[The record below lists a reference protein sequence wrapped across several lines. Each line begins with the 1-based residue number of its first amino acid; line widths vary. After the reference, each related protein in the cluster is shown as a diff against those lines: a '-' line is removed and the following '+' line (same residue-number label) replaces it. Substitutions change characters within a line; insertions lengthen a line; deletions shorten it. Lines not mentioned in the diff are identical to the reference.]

1 MPRKARQPPL
11 GTMVA
16 SSRRAPLF
24 TPADL
29 AEAAEVAGLTLSGD
43 AAAVSADLEEAFA
56 AFVMDARMEE
66 ASPPSEQARWAGDV
80 AKAASA
86 LALLLGPFDPGD
98 DPEPG
103 EGGGLW
109 PLARNLPERDN
120 DLRLCQAAMIAAAR
134 DAIRPA
140 AGWRPVSDYDA
151 LRIALAAVP
160 VIRRAA
166 ELTAEYWTRQKG
178 GDAMRPFAERALMRR
193 LCEAH
198 HAAFGR
204 KPTFT
209 MPRDVERAQ
218 PTGAS
223 LDWFR
228 ATLQA
233 FLARA
238 QVALDPSPRDG
249 PWSERCAYLARP
261 QHAHALA
268 HAIRAAQEKP
278 RAAARRE

>member
-16 SSRRAPLF
+16 SCRRAPLF

-43 AAAVSADLEEAFA
+43 AAAVSAELEEAFA
-56 AFVMDARMEE
+56 AFVTDARMEE
-66 ASPPSEQARWAGDV
+66 ASPPNEQARWASDV
-80 AKAASA
+80 AKAANA

-109 PLARNLPERDN
+109 PLARNLPDRDN
-120 DLRLCQAAMIAAAR
+120 DLQLTQAAMIAAAR
-134 DAIRPA
+134 DAIRPES
-140 AGWRPVSDYDA
+140 GWRPVGDFDA

-160 VIRRAA
+160 IIRRAA

-178 GDAMRPFAERALMRR
+178 SDAMRLFAERALMRR

-198 HAAFGR
+198 RAAFGR

-209 MPRDVERAQ
+209 MPRGVERAQ
-218 PTGAS
+218 PTGPS
-223 LDWFR
+223 LEWFR
-228 ATLQA
+228 ATLKV
-233 FLARA
+233 FLART
-238 QVALDPSPRDG
+238 QVALNPSPRDG
-249 PWSERCAYLARP
+249 PWSARCAYLARP
-261 QHAHALA
+261 EHAHALA

-278 RAAARRE
+278 LAAAHSE